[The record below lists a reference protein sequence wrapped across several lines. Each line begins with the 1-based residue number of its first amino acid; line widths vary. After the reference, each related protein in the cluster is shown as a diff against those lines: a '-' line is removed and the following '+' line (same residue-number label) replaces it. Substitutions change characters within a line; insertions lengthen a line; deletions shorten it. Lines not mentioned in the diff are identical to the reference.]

1 VLIILEQELTNVVFN
16 TIIKPLV
23 PLSLNNDIFIIKA
36 SSEFFKKTITTRYI
50 DVITMTL
57 REVTNINLDVRIVT
71 DKELSNTKE
80 LQKNNN
86 FFPNSNINS
95 KYLFENFIRGKSNE
109 LAYAAATAIAE
120 APGKTSYNPLFIYG
134 GVGLG
139 KTHLMYAIG
148 NKVLE
153 KAPTT
158 KILYCSTETF
168 TNELITSIKEKK
180 NQLFRNKYRE
190 IDVLL
195 IDDIQFLSEKEGT
208 QEEFFHTFNTL
219 YSANKQIVISSD
231 QPPKEIKTLA
241 DRLRSRFASGLI
253 ADITLPDFETRCAIL
268 QKKAELDRL
277 NLSNDIISFIAS
289 NIISNI
295 RDLEGALNKVAVWS
309 RINSNT
315 LTLSSAQDALKDLLT
330 EDKKTEIT
338 AKYIQNIVCDHFNI
352 LTDEMLGKKRN
363 QSIVHPR
370 QIAMYLTRKLTELS
384 LPQIGQ
390 AFDRDHSTVIHSSEK
405 IQNDI
410 KSNTKLQ
417 AIISELENKIKPY

>member
-1 VLIILEQELTNVVFN
+1 MHKDVNTYWSSVLIILEQELTNVVFN

-295 RDLEGALNKVAVWS
+295 RDLEGALNKVAVW
-309 RINSNT
+309 
-315 LTLSSAQDALKDLLT
+315 
-330 EDKKTEIT
+330 
-338 AKYIQNIVCDHFNI
+338 
-352 LTDEMLGKKRN
+352 
-363 QSIVHPR
+363 
-370 QIAMYLTRKLTELS
+370 
-384 LPQIGQ
+384 
-390 AFDRDHSTVIHSSEK
+390 
-405 IQNDI
+405 
-410 KSNTKLQ
+410 
-417 AIISELENKIKPY
+417 